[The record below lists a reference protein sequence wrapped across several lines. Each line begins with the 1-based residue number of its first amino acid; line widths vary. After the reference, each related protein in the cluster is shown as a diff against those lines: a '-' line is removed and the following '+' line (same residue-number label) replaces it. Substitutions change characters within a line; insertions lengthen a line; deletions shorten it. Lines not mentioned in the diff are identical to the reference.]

1 MQSDATDD
9 DDTKTFTFTIPS
21 TNRNT
26 ATQSK
31 DVQLKQ
37 CHTARE
43 PKRRIVATTDKWHQY
58 INSSGS
64 LTLESVLRHKF
75 VVSQIQKKLG
85 GYRHQ
90 DVKKG
95 RFVPADFANY
105 ADVCKLILDSLGKCY
120 YCEQTTRLMYENVL
134 DPQQWTLDRI
144 DNTMGHNRTN
154 VIIACLLCNL
164 RRRCTHT
171 SKYVMTKQL
180 QCITLLEPPNTETD
194 TETS

>member
-1 MQSDATDD
+1 MQSDTTDAD
-9 DDTKTFTFTIPS
+9 DKKEFTFTIPS
-21 TNRNT
+21 TNRKT
-26 ATQSK
+26 AASSSSSSK
-31 DVQLKQ
+31 EIQ

-43 PKRRIVATTDKWHQY
+43 PKRRIVATTEKWHQY
-58 INSSGS
+58 INNSGS
-64 LTLESVLRHKF
+64 LSLESVLRHKF

-95 RFVPADFANY
+95 RFVPTDFANY
-105 ADVCKLILDSLGKCY
+105 ADVCKLILESVGKCY

-154 VIIACLLCNL
+154 VIIACLSCNL
-164 RRRCTHT
+164 RRRCAHT

-180 QCITLLEPPNTETD
+180 QCITLLEHD
-194 TETS
+194 T

>member
-1 MQSDATDD
+1 MQSDTTDAD
-9 DDTKTFTFTIPS
+9 DKKEFTFTIPS
-21 TNRNT
+21 TNRKT
-26 ATQSK
+26 AASSSSSK
-31 DVQLKQ
+31 EMQ

-58 INSSGS
+58 INNSGS
-64 LTLESVLRHKF
+64 LNLESVLQHKF

-90 DVKKG
+90 DVKKD
-95 RFVPADFANY
+95 RFTPTEFVNY
-105 ADVCKLILDSLGKCY
+105 ADVCKLILESVGKCY

-154 VIIACLLCNL
+154 VIIACLSCNL
-164 RRRCTHT
+164 RRRCAHT

-180 QCITLLEPPNTETD
+180 QCITLLEPPD
-194 TETS
+194 TSS